1 MIRVIGIYRW
11 AEGASFD
18 HQYYQNTHM
27 QLTRDLLTPLGLV
40 RLEADRY
47 LAANLVAPGTIIAA
61 SHAYFP
67 SIEIAK
73 TALSAVGATL
83 MADVAN
89 YTTLKPELSFAVVT
103 SVD

>member
-11 AEGASFD
+11 TEGASFD